1 MNYNLLILVWVVE
14 NNRMLILTTSGN
26 VFIENRQDSIGIP
39 NTLPSNLL
47 IKSTRLINLIFKN
60 ANIGSDGTCD
70 LDGTNN
76 VRNETNVKDCF

>member
-76 VRNETNVKDCF
+76 VRNEKNVKDCF